1 MSKMTSSLARRTSV
15 LTRTTLAR
23 ITRRLPRHLVNY
35 AGVMGLLILTGL
47 ILMALFPR
55 VVAPHDPREL
65 VGRPLERPNSQ
76 FVLGT
81 NDIGQDLMSELIWG
95 TRVSLSTGLIVAI
108 LAVAVGTLV
117 GLVSG
122 YTSSIFGTLLMR
134 LVDLTLVM
142 PFLPL
147 VILLSAY
154 LGPSQRNVI
163 IVLTVVSWAAPARL
177 IRSRALS
184 LMNETYIEA
193 ARAVG
198 CSGLRIIRL
207 HIWPGVRPIAVVQ
220 LLLVA
225 SSSILAEASLSFLGL
240 GDPATKSWGT
250 SLYFARASGVF
261 LGDAWRWWVLP
272 TGLLIT
278 LTVLSLA
285 LIAYALEQRFEPS
298 LRARSSP
305 A

>member
-1 MSKMTSSLARRTSV
+1 MSKKTSSLARRTSV
-15 LTRTTLAR
+15 LTRTTLGS

-65 VGRPLERPNSQ
+65 VGRPLERPNAQ

-108 LAVAVGTLV
+108 LAIAVGTVV

-122 YTSSIFGTLLMR
+122 YTSGIFSTLLMR

-198 CSGLRIIRL
+198 CSGLRIIRR
-207 HIWPGVRPIAVVQ
+207 HIWPGVRPIAMVQ

-298 LRARSSP
+298 LRARSGP

>member
-1 MSKMTSSLARRTSV
+1 MSEQSLYLSKRSYRVRQAV
-15 LTRTTLAR
+15 AR
-23 ITRRLPRHLVNY
+23 IGQRFPRRLVNY
-35 AGVMGLLILTGL
+35 AGWIGFCLLFALL
-47 ILMALFPR
+47 LLALFPQSF
-55 VVAPHDPREL
+55 APYNPSAL
-65 VGRPLERPNSQ
+65 VGRPLERPNDQ

-81 NDIGQDLMSELIWG
+81 NDIGQDLLSELIWG
-95 TRVSLSTGLIVAI
+95 TRASLSTGVIVAL
-108 LAVAVGTLV
+108 LAVVLGTAV

-122 YTSSIFGTLLMR
+122 YTSGAVSALLMR
-134 LVDLTLVM
+134 LVDLTLVL

-163 IVLTVVSWAAPARL
+163 IVLAVVSWAGPARL

-184 LMNETYIEA
+184 LTGETYIEA
-193 ARAVG
+193 ARSVG
-198 CSGLRIIRL
+198 CGGLRIIRK
-207 HIWPGVRPIAVVQ
+207 HIWPGVRPIALVQ

-240 GDPATKSWGT
+240 GDPSAKSWGT

-261 LGDAWRWWVLP
+261 LGDAWQWWVLP

-278 LTVLSLA
+278 LSVLSLA
-285 LIAYALEQRFEPS
+285 LIAYSLEQRFEPA
-298 LRARSSP
+298 LRAPSGR